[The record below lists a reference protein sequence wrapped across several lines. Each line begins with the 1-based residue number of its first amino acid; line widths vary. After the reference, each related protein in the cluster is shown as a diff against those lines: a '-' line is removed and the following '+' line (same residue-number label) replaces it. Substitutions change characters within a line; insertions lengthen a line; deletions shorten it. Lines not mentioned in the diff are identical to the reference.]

1 MAKLKQRP
9 AMSQRIA
16 AILLVLVCMLGLLP
30 STALAASPDTIVM
43 EDCTHNGVYYESA
56 ALDTCWLHQMTFD
69 YHGDSIMGF
78 CRDHGMGMG
87 WSLEGHEWS
96 NPQPISD
103 PTVKTMMAYFYAHS
117 RGIFTDQA
125 KALGVDEVWSSDYI
139 WTMNAWVQA
148 VIWRYQQGTLNDPAA
163 TCAEELMYVYN
174 NLEHTSYTSI
184 DDVVDGTTLRDRA
197 QYILDLGAQGV
208 WGDCE
213 VYEYDYAGP
222 GTAQHPSYDVQGII
236 IGDLT
241 VTRERY
247 EFTIKKVDST
257 NPNLTLPGAR
267 FLVQNT
273 NGSFEQEVVTGS
285 DGTVTLTNLEASTY
299 SVTEL
304 DPPEGYQID
313 NAGPQY
319 VVLPDANG
327 TTVTVTF
334 TDTPVVTSEGSIRK
348 VDADDPTKGLA
359 GAVIKIEGVDN
370 EFTGTYITGA
380 GGYLED
386 VPWDAM
392 PIGSFVATELT
403 PPSGYTTSSDPDKV
417 RQEFY
422 WDGKHD
428 VDLIF
433 ENDAKVKV

>member
-241 VTRERY
+241 VTR
-247 EFTIKKVDST
+247 
-257 NPNLTLPGAR
+257 
-267 FLVQNT
+267 
-273 NGSFEQEVVTGS
+273 
-285 DGTVTLTNLEASTY
+285 
-299 SVTEL
+299 
-304 DPPEGYQID
+304 
-313 NAGPQY
+313 
-319 VVLPDANG
+319 
-327 TTVTVTF
+327 
-334 TDTPVVTSEGSIRK
+334 
-348 VDADDPTKGLA
+348 
-359 GAVIKIEGVDN
+359 GAV
-370 EFTGTYITGA
+370 
-380 GGYLED
+380 
-386 VPWDAM
+386 
-392 PIGSFVATELT
+392 
-403 PPSGYTTSSDPDKV
+403 
-417 RQEFY
+417 
-422 WDGKHD
+422 
-428 VDLIF
+428 
-433 ENDAKVKV
+433 